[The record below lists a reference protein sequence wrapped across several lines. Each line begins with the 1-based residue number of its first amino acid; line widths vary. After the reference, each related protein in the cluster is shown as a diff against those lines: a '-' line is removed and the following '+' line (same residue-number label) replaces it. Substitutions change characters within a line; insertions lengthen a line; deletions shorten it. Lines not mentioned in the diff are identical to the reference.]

1 MCAEKLNKNSFQK
14 LGWMPEHFHFLGKN
28 SVLPFDVQKW
38 WSPLKICNLIGN
50 INPKTL
56 TFFLAI
62 LQ

>member
-14 LGWMPEHFHFLGKN
+14 LGWMPAHFHFLGKN
-28 SVLPFDVQKW
+28 SVLPFDVEKR
-38 WSPLKICNLIGN
+38 SLLKICNLICN

-56 TFFLAI
+56 TVILTI